1 MVTVDEIM
9 TTNVVTL
16 QMDDSILK
24 GMALMAEKNI
34 RHIPIVDKN
43 HHLVG
48 VVSHRDL
55 LRADISCLEQTESVA
70 RSSVENSPIET
81 IMTKNVRTASAK
93 DNLRSVG
100 LALQKGKFGCIPIV
114 EGGLLVGIV
123 TDTDFVS
130 AALTMIEE
138 LENYESSDDDTVIDD
153 TVIDDIVTDDLY
165 PEEKV
170 SGFE

>member
-9 TTNVVTL
+9 TTNVLTL

-34 RHIPIVDKN
+34 RHIPIVNKS
-43 HHLVG
+43 HQLVG

-55 LRADISCLEQTESVA
+55 LRADLSCLEDSDSSA
-70 RSSVENSPIET
+70 RSDIEDSPIET
-81 IMTKNVRTASAK
+81 IMTKNVRTASPK

-114 EGGLLVGIV
+114 ENGILAGIV

-138 LENYESSDDDTVIDD
+138 LEAYETSADEA
-153 TVIDDIVTDDLY
+153 Y
-165 PEEKV
+165 EEEKV